1 MAISLGAKIAISTVR
16 SKPVRKI
23 LGFILGVI
31 GLFLFMIFAVVMSAL
46 SIFSAD
52 GKIDKNFNAQE
63 TAVYQ
68 TIRSMYAEYTK
79 ADIQDMYDLAEE
91 YRLKNM
97 VQETKIIEVYN
108 AQKKKMEKKE
118 VTEEYCKAEFII
130 ENYKYISTSYVL
142 AYLTC
147 KHNKD
152 YIRKNVKIDKDEV
165 IAFWNHVNSGAVL
178 HKTGSDDAPTY
189 EIYNTVQSLNDIAEY
204 YFETPEARKEFLST
218 VFLISRY
225 VGAEHFERNVE
236 SRVQLAN
243 RKMDIPLYYQHTGAW
258 AKKSYGKATIAKSG
272 CAPTCIAMVFSYLT
286 GNDVYPDDIVEF
298 TGNKYYVSGQGS
310 SWQIFGAC
318 AEQWNI
324 GCTAIG
330 ADSDAVAEA
339 LVAGKPVILSVG
351 PGMFTNS
358 GHFIVLTG
366 IDTAAMVTVND
377 PNDNSRKNF
386 KNMKFDL
393 EQIMREAKGGWCFG

>member
-1 MAISLGAKIAISTVR
+1 MSVSLGAKIAISTAR

-23 LGFILGVI
+23 IGFVLGIIGV
-31 GLFLFMIFAVVMSAL
+31 LFFMIFSVFMSVL
-46 SIFSAD
+46 SIFSND
-52 GKIDKNFNAQE
+52 GKIDRNFNAQG
-63 TAVYQ
+63 TTVYQ
-68 TIRSMYAEYTK
+68 TVRSMYAEYTK

-91 YRLKNM
+91 YRQKSM
-97 VQETKIIEVYN
+97 VEETRIIEVYN
-108 AQKKKMEKKE
+108 AQKKQMEKKE
-118 VTEEYCKAEFII
+118 IKEEYCKAEIII

-152 YIRKNVKIDKDEV
+152 YIRKNVKIDKEEV
-165 IAFWNHVNSGAVL
+165 TAFWNHVNSGAVL
-178 HKTGSDDAPTY
+178 HMTGTDDAPTY

-204 YFETPEARKEFLST
+204 YFETPVERKEYLNA
-218 VFLISRY
+218 VFLLSRY
-225 VGAEHFERNVE
+225 IGAEHFERSVE

-243 RKMDIPLYYQHTGAW
+243 RNMDIPLYYQYAGAW
-258 AKKSYGKATIAKSG
+258 GKKSYGKATIAKSG
-272 CAPTCIAMVFSYLT
+272 CAPTCIAMVLSYLK
-286 GNDVYPDDIVEF
+286 GRNIYPNDIVDF

-310 SWQIFGAC
+310 SWQIFSAC

-324 GCTAIG
+324 SCTFIG

-351 PGMFTNS
+351 PGMFTSS

-366 IDTAAMVTVND
+366 IDTSARVTVND
-377 PNDNSRKNF
+377 PNDNNKKNYH
-386 KNMKFDL
+386 NMKFDL
-393 EQIMREAKGGWCFG
+393 EQIMREAKGGWCFD